1 MYKIIGGD
9 GQQYGPASA
18 AQIREWVAAGRANAQ
33 TLAQVEGALEWKPLS
48 TYADFA
54 DLATAVPAAPIMPP
68 PLGAVD
74 QRKSKLV
81 AGLLGILVGWAGVHR
96 FYLGYHAIGVVQILV
111 TVVTCGVGAIWGFIE
126 GILILV
132 GGMITTDA
140 DGRPLKDQ

>member
-18 AQIREWVAAGRANAQ
+18 SQIREWIAAGRANAQ
-33 TLAQVEGALEWKPLS
+33 TLAQTEGALEWKPLS
-48 TYADFA
+48 TYVDFA
-54 DLATAVPAAPIMPP
+54 DLATAVPVATPMPP
-68 PLGAVD
+68 PLGVVD

-111 TVVTCGVGAIWGFIE
+111 TFVTCGMGAIWGFIE

-132 GGMITTDA
+132 GGMITTDSE
-140 DGRPLKDQ
+140 GRPLKDQ

>member
-9 GQQYGPASA
+9 GQQYGPATA
-18 AQIREWVAAGRANAQ
+18 AQIREWVIQGRANPQ
-33 TLAQVEGALEWKPLS
+33 TLAQAEGSLEWKPLN
-48 TYADFA
+48 TYPEFA
-54 DLATAVPAAPIMPP
+54 DLAAAASAP
-68 PLGAVD
+68 PLLATTD

-96 FYLGYHAIGVVQILV
+96 FYLGYTAIGIAQILV
-111 TVVTCGVGAIWGFIE
+111 TFITCGAGALWGLIE

-132 GGMITTDA
+132 GSTITTDA